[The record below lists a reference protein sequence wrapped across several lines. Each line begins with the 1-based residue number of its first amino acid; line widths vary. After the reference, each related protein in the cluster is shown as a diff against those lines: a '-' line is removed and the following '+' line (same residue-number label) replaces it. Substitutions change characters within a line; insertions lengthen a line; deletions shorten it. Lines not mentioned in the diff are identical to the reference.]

1 MDCSR
6 RNDLECGGTRW
17 LEPASSAVRL
27 RSELSHVRRLDL
39 LGRNPGVSLAWNR
52 YCSPE
57 AATNG
62 GTEVQRLWI
71 GGSWRDSIDG
81 TIADVINPSGLGRIT
96 EFQLAGPKDME
107 EAIGRARRSFEDGA
121 WRTATPKERAGVI
134 RGAADEIE
142 RRLPE
147 LAELLTAELGCPLWF
162 STKAHIPNPIR
173 HLRYYA
179 DLIETHPFDDFRN
192 DGVNESVVVDEPVGV
207 VGAITPWN
215 GPLSSPTIKVAPA
228 LAAGC
233 SVVLKPAS
241 QTPLT
246 IMALGEAFAA
256 AGLPEGVLSI
266 VPAGRAAGQLL
277 IGHPQV
283 DKIAF
288 TGSTETGIM
297 IMKTC
302 ADRMARVTLELG
314 GKSAAVILPD
324 ADIDALVKNV
334 IPMSF
339 SVNGQLCIAQTRV
352 LVPRQIAGRVRSALA
367 DAVSSLRVG
376 DPMDADT
383 YVGPLVS
390 GAQRERVESYI
401 DIARSEGATVL
412 VGGGRPDHARE
423 GWFVEPT
430 LITEVDNAMR
440 VAQEEIFGP
449 VLALIE
455 YDDEDTAVRIAND
468 SPYGLSGSVWSS
480 DPRRA
485 VAVARRIRTGM
496 VSING
501 APQAWGT
508 PFGGYKRSGVGR
520 EMGPEG
526 LQSYIE
532 KKSIAVGPL
541 HVG

>member
-1 MDCSR
+1 M
-6 RNDLECGGTRW
+6 
-17 LEPASSAVRL
+17 
-27 RSELSHVRRLDL
+27 
-39 LGRNPGVSLAWNR
+39 
-52 YCSPE
+52 
-57 AATNG
+57 
-62 GTEVQRLWI
+62 QQLWI
-71 GGSWRDSIDG
+71 GGSWQASRDG
-81 TIADVINPSGLGRIT
+81 TVIEVVNPAGLGRIA
-96 EFQLAGPKDME
+96 EVQLAGPADME
-107 EAIGRARRSFEDGA
+107 EAIGQARRSFEDGE
-121 WRTATPKERAGVI
+121 WRTAKPEERAGVI
-134 RGAADEIE
+134 RAAADEIE

-162 STKAHIPNPIR
+162 STKAHVPNPVR

-179 DLIETHPFDDFRN
+179 DLIENHTFDEFRN
-192 DGVNESVVVDEPVGV
+192 DGVNESLVVDEPVGV

-215 GPLSSPTIKVAPA
+215 GPLSSPTIKAAPA

-233 SVVLKPAS
+233 SVVIKPAS

-256 AGLPEGVLSI
+256 AGLPAGVLSI
-266 VPAGRAAGQLL
+266 LPAGREAGQLL

-297 IMKTC
+297 IMKSC

-314 GKSAAVILPD
+314 GKSAALVLPD
-324 ADIDALVKNV
+324 ADIDALVRNV

-352 LVPRQIAGRVRSALA
+352 LVPRQTADEVRTALA

-376 DPMDADT
+376 HPMEADT

-390 GAQRERVESYI
+390 SAQRERVESYI
-401 DIARSEGATVL
+401 DIARAEGATVL
-412 VGGGRPDHARE
+412 VGGGRPEHTGD
-423 GWFVEPT
+423 GWYVEPT
-430 LITEVDNAMR
+430 LITEVNNNMR

-449 VLALIE
+449 VITLIE
-455 YDDEDTAVRIAND
+455 YDDETEAIRIAND
-468 SPYGLSGSVWSS
+468 SPYGLSGSVWSTH
-480 DPRRA
+480 RQRA
-485 VAVARRIRTGM
+485 IDVARQIRTGM

-501 APQAWGT
+501 APQSWGT
-508 PFGGYKRSGVGR
+508 PFGGFKKSGVGR

-526 LQSYIE
+526 LQSYVE
-532 KKSIAVGPL
+532 KKSIAVGP
-541 HVG
+541 VRTG